1 MLDCF
6 IGGWLL
12 HRELLGMHES
22 SATSLVM
29 NTRREQLAIFGSW
42 RILPGFFEE
51 HSVHNT
57 GIRGWHGDEKT
68 DRIIRS
74 NHAADSHKDAVD
86 AICEDK
92 Y

>member
-6 IGGWLL
+6 IGGFLL
-12 HRELLGMHES
+12 QYKSLGMHES
-22 SATSLVM
+22 CATGLVKIA
-29 NTRREQLAIFGSW
+29 RHEQLAIFGSW

-51 HSVHNT
+51 NSVNNS
-57 GIRGWHGDEKT
+57 GIRSWHRDEKT